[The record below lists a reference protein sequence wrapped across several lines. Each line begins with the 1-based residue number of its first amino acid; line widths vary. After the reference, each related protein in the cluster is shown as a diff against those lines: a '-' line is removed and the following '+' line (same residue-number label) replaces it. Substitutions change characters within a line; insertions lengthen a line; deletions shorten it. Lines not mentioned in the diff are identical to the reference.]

1 MLQALNCFISS
12 GFNLSL
18 LDQETVVMAP
28 NDTKVAP
35 EEVSK

>member
-18 LDQETVVMAP
+18 LDQETVAMAP